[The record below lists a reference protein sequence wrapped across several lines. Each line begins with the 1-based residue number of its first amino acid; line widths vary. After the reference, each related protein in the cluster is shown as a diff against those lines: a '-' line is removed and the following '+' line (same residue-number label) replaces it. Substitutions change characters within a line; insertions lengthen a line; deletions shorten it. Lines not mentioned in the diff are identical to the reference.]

1 MSHEATSNNT
11 VAKVVGFAL
20 CTLLLVL
27 SVSAEPQQPT
37 KTHRI
42 ALLSLGSIQKEGIE
56 AFREVLRSLGYVE
69 GQNLI
74 IEYRFAE
81 GKPERLADF
90 VSELIRLKVEIIV
103 SNSTEAIEMVRRANP
118 SMPVVMASVSDPIG
132 SGLVA
137 SLAKPGGNIT
147 GTTQVSTDL
156 AGKRLELLKEVVPS
170 ITRVALLVQRNHPP
184 TQSLIPEMQKAAEE
198 LKITVQAFEIST
210 PDEFEGAFTAIKNTR
225 AGAVFIQNNT
235 IFNAN
240 VNVRRFAELAL
251 KHRLPTT
258 GGHPSFV
265 IAGGLMFYGP
275 DPLSMIRRSAY
286 FVDKIIK
293 GTKPADLPVEQPM
306 KFELIINLKT
316 AKILGLTIPQ
326 TVLYRADKVIK

>member
-74 IEYRFAE
+74 IEYRLAE

-240 VNVRRFAELAL
+240 VRRFAELAL

-293 GTKPADLPVEQPM
+293 GTRPADLPVEQPM